1 MTSNALWFVSQIHFL
16 LHLLFLNR
24 YLDPLLLDLS
34 KVLLDLQKKN
44 ISRENEVT
52 VRFYETLATNLFCL
66 EDLVI
71 LDHRIPLE
79 APQFH
84 FSLHG
89 FDEFR

>member
-1 MTSNALWFVSQIHFL
+1 MTSNALWFVSQSRFRQ
-16 LHLLFLNR
+16 HLLFLNR

-34 KVLLDLQKKN
+34 KVLLDLQKKLYVK
-44 ISRENEVT
+44 NEVII
-52 VRFYETLATNLFCL
+52 RFYEANLFCL
-66 EDLVI
+66 EDLAI
-71 LDHRIPLE
+71 LDHRTPLE